1 LFFVSGFC
9 GLLYQVVWTRLA
21 FASFGITMPVLSVVI
36 SVFMLGLALG
46 SWAAGRFVGGWV
58 SKGVLSA
65 VQLYAVAEAIIGVS
79 AFMVPGLFKLGARLL
94 SQAGAMDSFRY
105 LSMSAFVL
113 AISILP
119 WCVAMGAT
127 FPLMMAYVRERIP
140 QTSDSF
146 SYLYLA
152 NVVGAMTGTLLTAF
166 ILVELLGFRDT
177 LWVAAAGNFAIAV
190 VSVRLGSAR
199 AVSSSG
205 TPRSPSPRP
214 SPQGEGEP
222 AAAAVSI
229 ELGIPSPWREGR
241 GDGDRSVPLPT
252 ELRKNEDH
260 ASGRGGRRFIEWLL
274 FTTGFCAMAME
285 VVWTRAFAPVVKT
298 QVYSFALVL
307 ATYLG
312 ATYLGSLLYRR
323 SLENRSRPTR
333 SQLIFLLCSSAF
345 LPIIVNDAHWLE
357 ANWGSEASPMSVA
370 VLLGSICP
378 FCGILGFLTP
388 NLVDE
393 YSRGSPSA
401 AGKAYAINVLGCIL
415 GPLVAAYLLLPYLTE
430 RFSQVVL
437 GLPFCLFALLSRREL
452 PKQQRWPLSIP
463 IAAAI
468 AWAALV
474 SRSYED
480 VLVAT
485 EPHTETRRDYAASV
499 ISFEDEQSQKHLLV
513 NGIGMTRL
521 NPVTKFMAHLPLGF
535 HRGRPE
541 SALVICFGM
550 GTSYRS
556 VLSWNIDTTAVE
568 LVPSVPKAFEFYH
581 ADAERCLQNPKGR
594 IVIDDGRR
602 FLERTREKFDVI
614 LLDPPPPVEA
624 AGSSLLYAQ
633 EFYELA
639 KKRLN
644 TNGIVQAWFPGGEQA
659 IFQAVLRSVTQ
670 AFPYVRCFS
679 SLGKWGTHILASME
693 PIEPFNAEQLAA
705 RLPDAATQ
713 DLLEW
718 SQNARA
724 SSYLDEVLR
733 QEFPP
738 ENALSPNLAVR
749 ITDDRPFNEYFFIR
763 RTFLGSAAKPPEQS
777 ASQ

>member
-36 SVFMLGLALG
+36 SVFMLGLAVG
-46 SWAAGRFVGGWV
+46 SWVAGRFVGGWV
-58 SKGVLSA
+58 NKGALSA
-65 VQLYAVAEAIIGVS
+65 VQLYAVAEAIVGVS
-79 AFMVPGLFKLGARLL
+79 AFAVPSLFKLGERLL
-94 SQAGAMDSFRY
+94 SQAGVMDSFRY
-105 LSMSAFVL
+105 LSMSGLVL
-113 AISILP
+113 AVSILP

-127 FPLMMAYVRERIP
+127 FPLMMAFVRERRP
-140 QTSDSF
+140 QIANSF

-166 ILVELLGFRDT
+166 VLVELLGFRHT
-177 LWVAAAGNFAIAV
+177 LWVAAAGNFAIAA
-190 VSVRLGSAR
+190 VSFRLGSAQ
-199 AVSSSG
+199 AVSGSG
-205 TPRSPSPRP
+205 TPRPPSPRP

-222 AAAAVSI
+222 AAAVSI

-241 GDGDRSVPLPT
+241 GEGERSVPLPT
-252 ELRKNEDH
+252 DVRKEEDH
-260 ASGRGGRRFIEWLL
+260 GGRPGGRSFIEWLL

-312 ATYLGSLLYRR
+312 ATFLGSLLYRR
-323 SLENRSRPTR
+323 SLENQHRLTRP
-333 SQLIFLLCSSAF
+333 QLIFLLCAAAF

-378 FCGILGFLTP
+378 FCGLLGFLTP

-393 YSRGSPSA
+393 YSHGSPSG

-415 GPLVAAYLLLPYLTE
+415 GPLIAAYLLLPYLTE
-430 RFSQVVL
+430 RFSQAVL
-437 GLPFCLFALLSRREL
+437 GLPFCAFAFLCRRDL
-452 PKQQRWPLSIP
+452 PKQQRWPFSIP
-463 IAAAI
+463 IAAAF

-485 EPHTETRRDYAASV
+485 EPHVETRRDYAASV

-521 NPVTKFMAHLPLGF
+521 NSVTKFMAHLPLGF
-535 HRGRPE
+535 HRGPPE

-556 VLSWNIDTTAVE
+556 VLSWNIRTTAVE

-581 ADAERCLQNPKGR
+581 ADAARCLQNPKGR
-594 IVIDDGRR
+594 IIIDDGRR

-644 TNGIVQAWFPGGEQA
+644 TNGILQAWFPGGEEA

-693 PIEPFNAEQLAA
+693 PLEALDAKQLAA

-724 SSYLDEVLR
+724 AGYLDEVLQ
-733 QEFPP
+733 QEFAV
-738 ENALSPNLAVR
+738 ENALAPNQAIP
-749 ITDDRPFNEYFFIR
+749 ITDDRPFNEYFFLRRIR
-763 RTFLGSAAKPPEQS
+763 AE
-777 ASQ
+777 

>member
-58 SKGVLSA
+58 NKAGLSA
-65 VQLYAVAEAIIGVS
+65 IQLYAVAEAIIGVS
-79 AFMVPGLFKLGARLL
+79 AFAVPSLFKLGERLL
-94 SQAGAMDSFRY
+94 SQTGAMDSFQY
-105 LSMSAFVL
+105 LSLSALVL
-113 AISILP
+113 AVSILP
-119 WCVAMGAT
+119 WCVAMGTT
-127 FPLMMAYVRERIP
+127 FPLMMAYVRERAP
-140 QTSDSF
+140 QTCDSF

-166 ILVELLGFRDT
+166 VLVELMGFRHT
-177 LWVAAAGNFAIAV
+177 LWVAAVWNFAIAV
-190 VSVRLGSAR
+190 VSVRLGSEQ
-199 AVSSSG
+199 AVSGSG
-205 TPRSPSPRP
+205 TLRSPSPQP
-214 SPQGEGEP
+214 SPRGEGEP

-241 GDGDRSVPLPT
+241 GEWEPGVRPPT
-252 ELRKNEDH
+252 EAREKENH
-260 ASGRGGRRFIEWLL
+260 GVGPGGRRLIEWLL

-307 ATYLG
+307 ATYLC
-312 ATYLGSLLYRR
+312 ATFLGSLLYRR
-323 SLENRSRPTR
+323 SLGNQRRPTR
-333 SQLIFLLCSSAF
+333 SQLIFLLCVSAF

-370 VLLGSICP
+370 VLLASICP

-388 NLVDE
+388 NLIDE
-393 YSRGSPSA
+393 YSRGSPFG
-401 AGKAYAINVLGCIL
+401 AGKTYAINVLGCII

-437 GLPFCLFALLSRREL
+437 GLPFCLFALLSGRNL

-463 IAAAI
+463 IAATI

-535 HRGRPE
+535 HRGPPE

-550 GTSYRS
+550 GTTYRS
-556 VLSWNIDTTAVE
+556 VLSWNINTTAVE

-581 ADAERCLQNPKGR
+581 ADAAHCLQNPKGR
-594 IVIDDGRR
+594 IIIDDGRR
-602 FLERTREKFDVI
+602 FLERTRDRFDVI
-614 LLDPPPPVEA
+614 ILDPPPPVEA

-644 TNGIVQAWFPGGEQA
+644 TNGILQAWFPGGEEQ
-659 IFQAVLRSVTQ
+659 IFKGVLRSATE
-670 AFPYVRCFS
+670 AFPHVRCFN

-693 PIEPFNAEQLAA
+693 PIEALDAEHLAA

-724 SSYLDEVLR
+724 PGYLDEVLQ
-733 QEFPP
+733 QEFRV
-738 ENALSPNLAVR
+738 ETALTPNLAVR
-749 ITDDRPFNEYFFIR
+749 ITDDRPFNEYFFLR
-763 RTFLGSAAKPPEQS
+763 RTFLGSAPKPPEQS